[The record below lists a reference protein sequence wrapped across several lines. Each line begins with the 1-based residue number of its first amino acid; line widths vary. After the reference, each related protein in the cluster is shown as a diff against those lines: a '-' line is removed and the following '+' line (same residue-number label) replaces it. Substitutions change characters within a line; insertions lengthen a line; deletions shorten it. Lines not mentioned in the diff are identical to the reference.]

1 MRTATTVLNFN
12 RERGQRGLP
21 LTNLYRLLYKWDA
34 MFLAKI
40 DHIIAILRQERYR
53 RIPARRIYIP
63 KRNGKRRGLGL
74 PS

>member
-1 MRTATTVLNFN
+1 MFKGISTSALTPGTNDDTA
-12 RERGQRGLP
+12 
-21 LTNLYRLLYKWDA
+21 DA